1 MHILNI
7 VTNDERPETIRKPI
21 IIPELELD
29 DLKALVEA
37 PTIKSR
43 DFSAEI
49 ALAAADGAIS
59 EQKAQSS
66 AKVQAAQTLAKDLFK
81 TAADSVK
88 EQTGMSIGYLEPW
101 AYEPKPK
108 AAYKLWK
115 TVVTMYIDQPDTLD
129 IGSTAMALKLNQR
142 DNGYVVTRD
151 MFYDKL
157 NRYAKKDLER
167 LLKLLGVTLQ
177 LRGPVTIRSVRK
189 ALIERRE
196 TSAGVPIEEFAGR
209 FVIRG
214 NAITLNGVEYKIQL
228 GKSGKRR
235 IRHRGEWLPLDVLK
249 SICLGT

>member
-7 VTNDERPETIRKPI
+7 VTDDERPETIRKPI
-21 IIPELELD
+21 IPELDLD
-29 DLKALVEA
+29 DLTALEEVPA
-37 PTIKSR
+37 IKSP
-43 DFSAEI
+43 DFSGQL
-49 ALAAADGAIS
+49 ALAAADGAIADK
-59 EQKAQSS
+59 KAQDS
-66 AKVQAAQTLAKDLFK
+66 AKVRAAQTLAKDLFK
-81 TAADSVK
+81 TAADRVK
-88 EQTGMSIGYLEPW
+88 EQTGMSIGYADPW
-101 AYEPKPK
+101 AYKPKPK

-115 TVVTMYIDQPDTLD
+115 TVVTMYIDQPNTLD

-157 NRYAKKDLER
+157 NRFAKKDLER
-167 LLKLLGVTLQ
+167 LLKMLGVNLQ
-177 LRGPVTIRSVRK
+177 LRDPVTIRSVRK

-235 IRHRGEWLPLDVLK
+235 IKHRGEWLPLDVLK